1 MPPIDEL
8 GSRGSRED
16 TPALAARASSRQDI
30 PLVGA
35 ILGDVDIPSF
45 LRMYPPFDELD
56 DERLAEVVGH
66 TEIEFFPE
74 GAVIQ
79 HRAGEP
85 SRSLYIVRSGSVEA
99 VDGDLVADVLGE
111 GELFGFVSLFTGLEP
126 AFTLRAAQ
134 DTICYL
140 VDRDIALEVMATRRG
155 LAFLAGGLRRR
166 EVSVLEGPEREAVD
180 LWAMHVSALVRRP
193 PLMVPVGSTI
203 KEAAELMARER
214 VSSVLVHPD
223 GEGDMGIVTD
233 RDLREKVVAAGRTS
247 ETPTAEIM
255 TSPVFSVPPGT
266 TAAEVLTQMYER
278 GIHHVPVIGDDGQPV
293 GMITDTDLLGLEQRT
308 PFILKAEL
316 ERASTIEDAIQRT
329 RRLPDMFASLVQAQA
344 DPLDIAHAV
353 AVTIDTLTTRL
364 LELAIGEMGDPPCS
378 WAWLALGS
386 EARQEQGLA
395 TDQDN
400 ALAVDCSEDRFTEV
414 DAYFQRLATTVN
426 EGIERAGIPR
436 CRAGVVASNLEW
448 RGTLEA
454 WKERFW
460 SWIRD
465 PARTG
470 RAFVGIAF
478 DYRRV
483 AGPLDVDPVLDE
495 VIRRS
500 SKEGQFVRQLAKLAV
515 ESAPPVGLLKDAVAH
530 PRGER
535 ATAFDVKQ
543 GGIAPITNLARV
555 LAVESGVTEN
565 RTLPRL
571 RAAAE
576 AGLLTQDTLE
586 GLEEAFGLLW
596 QIRVERQARAVEK
609 GEVPDD
615 SVRPEWMGPLTRQ
628 ALREAFQ
635 MIDRAQER
643 LAAGMGLRR

>member
-1 MPPIDEL
+1 M
-8 GSRGSRED
+8 
-16 TPALAARASSRQDI
+16 
-30 PLVGA
+30 
-35 ILGDVDIPSF
+35 DIPSF

-56 DERLAEVVGH
+56 EERLAEVVRH
-66 TEIEFFPE
+66 THIEFFPV

-79 HRAGEP
+79 QQAGEP
-85 SRSLYIVRSGSVEA
+85 SAFLYIVRTGSVEA
-99 VDGDLVADVLGE
+99 VEGELVADVLGE

-140 VDRDIALEVMATRRG
+140 IDRDIALGVMATRRG
-155 LAFLAGGLRRR
+155 LAFLAGSLRRR

-180 LWAMHVSALVRRP
+180 AWAMHVGTLVRRP
-193 PLMVPVGSTI
+193 PVVLSASSTVR
-203 KEAAELMARER
+203 EAAELMAAER
-214 VSSVLVHPD
+214 VSSVLVRPEVD
-223 GEGDMGIVTD
+223 GDFGIVTD
-233 RDLREKVVAAGRTS
+233 RDLRAKVVATGRAS
-247 ETPTAEIM
+247 DTPIADIM
-255 TSPVFSVPPGT
+255 TRPIVSVVREA
-266 TAAEVLTQMYER
+266 TAAEVIAVMYER
-278 GIHHVPVIGDDGQPV
+278 GIHHVPVCREDGEPV

-308 PFILKAEL
+308 PFVVKSEL
-316 ERASTIEDAIQRT
+316 ERARSADEAIHIGT
-329 RRLPDMFASLVQAQA
+329 RLPEMFASLVQAHA

-364 LELAIGEMGDPPCS
+364 LELTIDEMGDPPCP

-400 ALAVDCSEDRFTEV
+400 ALALECTREEFARVDP
-414 DAYFQRLATTVN
+414 YFQRLATTVN
-426 EGIERAGIPR
+426 DGLERAGIPR
-436 CRAGVVASNLEW
+436 CRAGVVASNPEW
-448 RGTLEA
+448 RGTLEV
-454 WKERFW
+454 WEERFW
-460 SWIRD
+460 GWIRE

-483 AGPLDVDPVLDE
+483 TGPLDVDPGLDD

-500 SKEGQFVRQLAKLAV
+500 SKEDQFVRQLAKLAV
-515 ESAPPVGLLKDAVAH
+515 DSRPPVGILKDAVVH
-530 PRGER
+530 PKGRS
-535 ATAFDVKQ
+535 AQAFDVKQ

-565 RTLPRL
+565 RTLRRL
-571 RAAAE
+571 RAAAD
-576 AGLLTQDTLE
+576 AGFVERDTLE

-596 QIRVERQARAVEK
+596 QIRVERQTRAVEE
-609 GEVPDD
+609 GEKPDD
-615 SVRPEWMGPLTRQ
+615 SVRPEWLGPLTRQ
-628 ALREAFQ
+628 ALRDAFQ

-643 LAAGMGLRR
+643 LAAGLGLRR